1 MLMSRNP
8 TGARSDREHSPPTL
22 PSISMHRFT
31 PMERKVL
38 EFIKIHQPCT
48 LKDITDSGIKQKTAS
63 NILARI
69 KFIKRTSDKVTP
81 GESRR
86 LVYWLDKERA
96 PLRLTEDA
104 ARRAAIIKERNTIT
118 QDPVIVAFFGMPIS
132 QCRANF

>member
-1 MLMSRNP
+1 MPCNP
-8 TGARSDREHSPPTL
+8 ATPIGDRAHDLAPFLAPT
-22 PSISMHRFT
+22 MHRFT
-31 PMERKVL
+31 PMERRVL

-69 KFIKRTSDKVTP
+69 KFIKRASDKVTP

-86 LVYWLDKERA
+86 LVYWLDKDRA
-96 PLRLTEDA
+96 PLRLAEDE
-104 ARRAAIIKERNTIT
+104 ARRAAIIKGRNTIT